1 MIALALTW
9 LLPACMH
16 EVIWWLMWCLHSMF
30 GTDHICTSFQLPSK
44 GWWTG
49 AAPRLLVGKCRTMDA
64 CDAMRCAREKG
75 FIGDEICMRRDRWRK
90 LKSLPSVA
98 LRKESAFRLH
108 ACMFYDNKRLLPF
121 SLAQPSVLLPRSSHP
136 IPISNAHAHV
146 VLPFIHISK
155 RYFLVSKLHFILS
168 LI

>member
-1 MIALALTW
+1 MPYTQHVWHRSYLY
-9 LLPACMH
+9 
-16 EVIWWLMWCLHSMF
+16 VIPTSKQRMMDWRGSSTA
-30 GTDHICTSFQLPSK
+30 GRKVQDHGC
-44 GWWTG
+44 
-49 AAPRLLVGKCRTMDA
+49 
-64 CDAMRCAREKG
+64 MRCAREKG